1 VIGRLRGT
9 LVERDGNRIV
19 VDCGG
24 VGYEVTVS
32 TYTLMGLRPV
42 GDPEPET
49 LRIYT
54 QVAETKIALYGFLSA
69 EERQLFDLLI
79 TVKRVGPTS
88 AMSILSGGAGPAELA
103 GLIAGENVAAL
114 AKVRGVGKKTAEM
127 LVVELYEKCAL
138 LLATWGAS
146 GSIPASPADQVVTR
160 VSRTVRAPILD
171 DVASALLSLGW
182 KPPEVDKAVGELEV
196 PADADLES
204 LIRLALRA
212 MPR

>member
-1 VIGRLRGT
+1 MIGRLHGK
-9 LVERDGNRIV
+9 LVDRDGNLIV

-32 TYTLMGLRPV
+32 TYTLMGLPPV
-42 GDPEPET
+42 GEPVT

-54 QVAETKIALYGFLSA
+54 QVAETKIALYGFGSA

-88 AMSILSGGAGPAELA
+88 AMSILSGGAGPSELSA
-103 GLIAGENVAAL
+103 LIAGENVAAL

-127 LVVELYEKCAL
+127 LVVELYEKCGL

-146 GSIPASPADQVVTR
+146 GRTPASAVAQVVTR
-160 VSRTVRAPILD
+160 ASRTVRAPILD

-182 KPPEVDKAVGELEV
+182 KLPEVDKAVSDLDV
-196 PADADLES
+196 AADADLES
-204 LIRLALRA
+204 LIRQALRA